1 MVLVRKATSRGRRPD
16 VVAQGG
22 IHWQK
27 PAISE
32 RPFPAYMVPKPS
44 GDVFLR

>member
-22 IHWQK
+22 IQK